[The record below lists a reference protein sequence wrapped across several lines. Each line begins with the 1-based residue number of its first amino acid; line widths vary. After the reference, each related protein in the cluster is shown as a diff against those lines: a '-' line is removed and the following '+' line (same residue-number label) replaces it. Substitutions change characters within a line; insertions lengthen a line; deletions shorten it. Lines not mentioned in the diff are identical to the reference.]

1 MLQMELKAIRE
12 ASDKNNSEKIREIEE
27 LKAQVADLKKEIDR
41 ITNSSDSQ
49 LKDVESLLK
58 QKQAEWDNEKKQIK
72 SIYEDKLRI

>member
-41 ITNSSDSQ
+41 ITNSSDS
-49 LKDVESLLK
+49 
-58 QKQAEWDNEKKQIK
+58 
-72 SIYEDKLRI
+72 